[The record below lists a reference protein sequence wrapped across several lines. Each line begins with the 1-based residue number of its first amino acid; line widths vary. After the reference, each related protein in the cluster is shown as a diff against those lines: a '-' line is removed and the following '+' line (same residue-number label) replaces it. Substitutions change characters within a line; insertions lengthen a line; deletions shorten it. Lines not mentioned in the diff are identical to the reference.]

1 MAQILGGANPQPNKP
16 QIDLSKATEMECQE
30 CKGTVFIPANKFLKV
45 SKIVTG
51 TPNDAI
57 IPVELYLCGDCG
69 EIVQEL
75 LPEQLKKKQMTI
87 KDYRKFLNALPTEFD
102 DYELV
107 HREYTDITDDVLNAQ
122 EVEVYSVHIDETE
135 KTCCNMHMES
145 YELI

>member
-1 MAQILGGANPQPNKP
+1 MAQILGGANSQPNKP
-16 QIDLSKATEMECQE
+16 QIDFSKATEMECQE

-75 LPEQLKKKQMTI
+75 LPEQLKKK
-87 KDYRKFLNALPTEFD
+87 
-102 DYELV
+102 
-107 HREYTDITDDVLNAQ
+107 
-122 EVEVYSVHIDETE
+122 
-135 KTCCNMHMES
+135 
-145 YELI
+145 

>member
-1 MAQILGGANPQPNKP
+1 MAQILGGPSSQPNKP
-16 QIDLSKATEMECQE
+16 QIDFSKATEMECQE

-75 LPEQLKKKQMTI
+75 LPEQLKKK
-87 KDYRKFLNALPTEFD
+87 
-102 DYELV
+102 
-107 HREYTDITDDVLNAQ
+107 
-122 EVEVYSVHIDETE
+122 
-135 KTCCNMHMES
+135 
-145 YELI
+145 

>member
-1 MAQILGGANPQPNKP
+1 MAQILGGQSSQPNKP
-16 QIDLSKATEMECQE
+16 QIDFSKATEMECQE

-75 LPEQLKKKQMTI
+75 LPK
-87 KDYRKFLNALPTEFD
+87 
-102 DYELV
+102 ELQSKS
-107 HREYTDITDDVLNAQ
+107 E
-122 EVEVYSVHIDETE
+122 
-135 KTCCNMHMES
+135 
-145 YELI
+145 

>member
-1 MAQILGGANPQPNKP
+1 MAQILGGANSQPNKP
-16 QIDLSKATEMECQE
+16 QIDFSKATEMECQE

-75 LPEQLKKKQMTI
+75 LPK
-87 KDYRKFLNALPTEFD
+87 
-102 DYELV
+102 ELQSKS
-107 HREYTDITDDVLNAQ
+107 E
-122 EVEVYSVHIDETE
+122 
-135 KTCCNMHMES
+135 
-145 YELI
+145 

>member
-1 MAQILGGANPQPNKP
+1 MAQILGGPSSQPNKP
-16 QIDLSKATEMECQE
+16 QIDFSKATEMECQE

-75 LPEQLKKKQMTI
+75 LPK
-87 KDYRKFLNALPTEFD
+87 
-102 DYELV
+102 ELQSKS
-107 HREYTDITDDVLNAQ
+107 E
-122 EVEVYSVHIDETE
+122 
-135 KTCCNMHMES
+135 
-145 YELI
+145 